1 MHTIKYPH
9 LAPANN
15 QTWLDLGCGEGRHC
29 IGACDLKSPITVI
42 GVDLSLND
50 LARAKNKWQET
61 NDFHKQLNLPELQTS
76 HWLNGNGA
84 QLPFSD
90 HSFDVVIC
98 SEVLEHIHDY
108 LSVMKEIRRVLKPN
122 GKLAISIPK
131 RWPEW
136 ICWQLA
142 EEYAQVE
149 GGHVRI
155 FNHVTLKREIRE
167 LGFHLYKSHS
177 AHALHAP
184 YWWLKCAFW
193 HAPDHPLVK
202 KYHDFLV
209 WDLMEKPKITR
220 ALETLLNP
228 WMGKSSVYY
237 FEKLSPE
244 SRTT

>member
-1 MHTIKYPH
+1 MHTVEYSH
-9 LAPANN
+9 LKPE
-15 QTWLDLGCGEGRHC
+15 QGQIWLDLGCGEGRHC
-29 IGACDLKSPITVI
+29 IGACNQQLPMTVI
-42 GVDLSLND
+42 GVDLGFQD
-50 LARAKNKWQET
+50 LIKAQEKWRET
-61 NDFHKQLNLPELQTS
+61 NDFHQQIGLPELEPS
-76 HWLNGNGA
+76 HWLNANGS
-84 QLPFSD
+84 QLPFADNSI
-90 HSFDVVIC
+90 DVIIC

-108 LSVMKEIRRVLKPN
+108 LSVLKEIRRILKPN
-122 GKLAISIPK
+122 GRLAISIPR

-155 FNHVTLKREIRE
+155 FNHITLVREIRE
-167 LGFHLYKSHS
+167 LGFDHYRSHG

-193 HAPDHPLVK
+193 HQPDQPIVK

-209 WDLMEKPKITR
+209 WDLMEKPKLTR
-220 ALETLLNP
+220 TLEKFLNP

-237 FEKLSPE
+237 FTAS
-244 SRTT
+244 